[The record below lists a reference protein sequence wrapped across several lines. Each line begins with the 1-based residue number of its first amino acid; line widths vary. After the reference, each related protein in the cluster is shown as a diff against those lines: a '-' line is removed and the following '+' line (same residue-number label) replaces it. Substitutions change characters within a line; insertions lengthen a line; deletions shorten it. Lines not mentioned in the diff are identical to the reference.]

1 MCKLHLLISNQVW
14 PEGNNLS
21 NWHATMLL
29 LKSTV
34 SIAASSRSG
43 NKKHLVIN
51 SNRCIMFCRLVQYI
65 MQQTDKLLLFS
76 LNLEETW
83 IQVVEMYP
91 KGWYKFYYF
100 LHIVEKKSMKFTK
113 QDTFY
118 WAFESNNLYWI
129 ISGALYTI
137 YWWHMFADEYLNVAI
152 YGSIGNILVMIS
164 VFSVW
169 EMVRNPVQG

>member
-1 MCKLHLLISNQVW
+1 MNS
-14 PEGNNLS
+14 GGRD
-21 NWHATMLL
+21 
-29 LKSTV
+29 V
-34 SIAASSRSG
+34 SQRMIQ
-43 NKKHLVIN
+43 I
-51 SNRCIMFCRLVQYI
+51 
-65 MQQTDKLLLFS
+65 LLFFA
-76 LNLEETW
+76 
-83 IQVVEMYP
+83 YC
-91 KGWYKFYYF
+91 G
-100 LHIVEKKSMKFTK
+100 KKCMKFTK

-169 EMVRNPVQG
+169 EMVRNPSQG